1 MSYHYDDTP
10 VVHVGAPPSGFQY
23 HWVSTKVIYH
33 RFTEGNA
40 GLQSPQFNLLNH
52 QWFLKV
58 SPQRGTSG
66 SDEAAVFSIFLKHMN
81 LSTIDVEFGVSI
93 KDVNDK
99 QVAGGVSS
107 TIRNKFVG
115 STEAGWL
122 EYVTIQKASSH
133 LVKGSLV
140 IELRMRHALA
150 KMSPFIPDN
159 PSECKTVQDLFM
171 DMSTADIV
179 FEIGDGKQAVGQ
191 ERKKVKKTSAPTNF
205 YGHKSIIQKISPQ
218 LAELCT
224 STDYPTLVHIQGVA
238 PETFHQLLMYMYGF
252 DIPTF
257 GANFSD
263 AKEVIEAAD
272 KYGVTNLKLEA
283 EARYVG
289 SLSITMENVMEHL
302 VFADSKN
309 CALLKEAVMDF
320 VVKNKAEILKKKTLA
335 NAPEGLTNDMLAAM
349 MRGEKESGGSANAV
363 EYSSM
368 RISELRNNA
377 HAKGLDVDGSREML
391 ITALEAASGVE

>member
-1 MSYHYDDTP
+1 LG
-10 VVHVGAPPSGFQY
+10 V
-23 HWVSTKVIYH
+23 TKVIYH

-66 SDEAAVFSIFLKHMN
+66 YDEAAAFSIFLKHIN
-81 LSTIDVEFGVSI
+81 QSTIDVEFGVSI

-122 EYVTIQKASSH
+122 EFMTIQKASSH

-140 IELRMRHALA
+140 IELRMKPAGA
-150 KMSPFIPDN
+150 KMSPFIPEN
-159 PSECKTVQDLFM
+159 PSACKTVQNLLM
-171 DMSTADIV
+171 DMSSADIV
-179 FEIGDGKQAVGQ
+179 FEIGDGKQAAGQ
-191 ERKKVKKTSAPTNF
+191 GRKKVKKSSAPSNF
-205 YGHKSIIQKISPQ
+205 YAHICIIKKSAPQ

-224 STDYPTLVHIQGVA
+224 STDSPALVHIQGVA

-272 KYGVTNLKLEA
+272 K
-283 EARYVG
+283 
-289 SLSITMENVMEHL
+289 ME
-302 VFADSKN
+302 
-309 CALLKEAVMDF
+309 
-320 VVKNKAEILKKKTLA
+320 
-335 NAPEGLTNDMLAAM
+335 
-349 MRGEKESGGSANAV
+349 
-363 EYSSM
+363 
-368 RISELRNNA
+368 
-377 HAKGLDVDGSREML
+377 
-391 ITALEAASGVE
+391 